1 MEVGEGIVWRLGSD
15 ATATYITV
23 DASTFK
29 GTPPSPVRPI
39 CSASKD
45 GVWSFE
51 TMGQVDSQ
59 YEAEDLS

>member
-1 MEVGEGIVWRLGSD
+1 MEVGEGIVWRLGLD
-15 ATATYITV
+15 ATATYITA
-23 DASTFK
+23 DASAFK

-39 CSASKD
+39 CSASRD

-51 TMGQVDSQ
+51 TMRRVDSQ